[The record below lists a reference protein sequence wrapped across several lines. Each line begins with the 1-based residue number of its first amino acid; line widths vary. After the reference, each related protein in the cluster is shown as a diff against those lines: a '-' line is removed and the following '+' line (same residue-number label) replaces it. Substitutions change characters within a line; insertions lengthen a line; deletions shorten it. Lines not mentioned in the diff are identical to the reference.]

1 MTVRAKKIKF
11 HFEDNMRH
19 CVHDVI
25 SSWLREIDELDEA
38 GDKKGVAMLKQKVIE
53 LEQVINR
60 TGKPQIYFK
69 NRNGNWSEK
78 VIIE

>member
-1 MTVRAKKIKF
+1 MTVRAKKIVF
-11 HFEDNMRH
+11 FDENNIRH

-25 SSWLREIDELDEA
+25 SVWLKEIDELDKV
-38 GDKKGVAMLKQKVIE
+38 GDKKGVAVLKQKVIE

-60 TGKPQIYFK
+60 TGKPHIFFK